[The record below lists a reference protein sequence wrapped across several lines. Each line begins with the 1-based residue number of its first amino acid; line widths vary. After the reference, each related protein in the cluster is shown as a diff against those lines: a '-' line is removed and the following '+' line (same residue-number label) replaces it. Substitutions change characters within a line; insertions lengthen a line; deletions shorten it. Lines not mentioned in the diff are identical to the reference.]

1 MRNTDYMSGST
12 QFPLA
17 RSNLVGDFGGTLT
30 TLRILSGGAAEGLVS
45 CTAPAFHAL
54 TGFSIT
60 GKFGAVGEMA
70 TYVRKGDPVDVLI
83 LTRAL
88 ILELVAA
95 GLTSA
100 EAAKDIGAVLTS
112 VAIRKGDAAPSVAD
126 PDELRTAILAAPAFF
141 TPNIENSTA
150 GRHVAWMLKEMGI
163 WQDAKE
169 KLQIFP
175 NGAKAMAAMANSDI
189 AGAIGCTQATEIL
202 NTSGVTR
209 VADLPNGLSLS
220 TVYTAAVATVST
232 HIGPAAQLIDMLS
245 RSTERTR
252 LGFVS

>member
-1 MRNTDYMSGST
+1 M
-12 QFPLA
+12 
-17 RSNLVGDFGGTLT
+17 T

-45 CTAPAFHAL
+45 CTSRAFQAL

-70 TYVRKGDPVDVLI
+70 TYVRKGDPVDVVI
-83 LTRAL
+83 VTRAL

-95 GLTSA
+95 GLASA
-100 EAAKDIGAVLTS
+100 EAAKDIGAVPTS
-112 VAIRKGDAAPSVAD
+112 VAIRKGDAAPSVANI
-126 PDELRTAILAAPAFF
+126 DELRTAILAAPAFF
-141 TPNIENSTA
+141 TPSIENSTA
-150 GRHVAWMLKEMGI
+150 GRHVAWMLKKMDI
-163 WQDAKE
+163 WQDTND
-169 KLQIFP
+169 KLRNFP
-175 NGAKAMAAMANSDI
+175 NGATAMAAMATSDI

-202 NTSGVTR
+202 NTPGITR

-232 HIGPAAQLIDMLS
+232 HKGPAGQLIDMLS
-245 RSTERTR
+245 KSTERTR

>member
-1 MRNTDYMSGST
+1 
-12 QFPLA
+12 
-17 RSNLVGDFGGTLT
+17 LT

-45 CTAPAFHAL
+45 CTAPAFQAL
-54 TGFSIT
+54 TGFSIA

-70 TYVRKGDPVDVLI
+70 TYIRNGEPVDVLI

-88 ILELVAA
+88 ILELAAA
-95 GLTSA
+95 GLASA
-100 EAAKDIGAVLTS
+100 ESALGIGAVPTS
-112 VAIRKGDAAPSVAD
+112 VAIRTGDAAPSVAN

-150 GRHVAWMLKEMGI
+150 GRHVAWMLKEMDI
-163 WQDAKE
+163 WQDTKD

-175 NGAKAMAAMANSDI
+175 NGAEAMGAMATSDI

-202 NTSGVTR
+202 NTPGVTR

-220 TVYTAAVATVST
+220 TVYTASISTVST
-232 HIGPAAQLIDMLS
+232 HVGPAGQLIDMLS
-245 RSTERTR
+245 KSTEHTR